1 MSVLLQKYLICIFWE
16 YCYSNII
23 PLWQMVLLQWN
34 LFCCFAVQGIIY
46 NKKIHTFFIFNSK
59 MLRVTNCYFCIFC
72 FHQKY
77 FAKCVTQSINNDNLN
92 FSTYFSRRFPTLKIQ
107 KICNFLVLAMS
118 RKVTF
123 LMYPFI
129 CWKLYHLF
137 LMELIF
143 QYEKIKCFAF

>member
-1 MSVLLQKYLICIFWE
+1 
-16 YCYSNII
+16 
-23 PLWQMVLLQWN
+23 
-34 LFCCFAVQGIIY
+34 
-46 NKKIHTFFIFNSK
+46 

-92 FSTYFSRRFPTLKIQ
+92 FSTYFSRHFPTLKIQ

-143 QYEKIKCFAF
+143 QYEKIKCFAFLRPRFWNAYKESLSLLTEKSDTSSLRSLPIQVFNVLNISCKSFTGISF